1 LEFIVA
7 GKSGLKFFFLPK
19 TSFSTR
25 FDSKHRRNHDK
36 TTYDLK
42 KPPKKPKSIRI
53 QKSTRAHICFFTNF
67 KGTKTLL
74 WTPLV
79 KWNYLTK
86 I

>member
-1 LEFIVA
+1 MRFDLAKFWNPLWLENQ
-7 GKSGLKFFFLPK
+7 GLSLFLPK

-42 KPPKKPKSIRI
+42 KPPKKPKLIRI

-74 WTPLV
+74 
-79 KWNYLTK
+79 
-86 I
+86 